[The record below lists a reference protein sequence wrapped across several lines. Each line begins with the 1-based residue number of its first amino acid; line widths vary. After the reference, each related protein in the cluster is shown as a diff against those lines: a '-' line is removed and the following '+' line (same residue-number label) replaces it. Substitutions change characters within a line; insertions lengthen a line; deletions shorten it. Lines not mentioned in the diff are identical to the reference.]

1 MHFYLYNDVSW
12 GIFFDQQN
20 PKRSDHQPSKKTR
33 TTTGFLKHKNNL
45 KGPAARINPY
55 ARPPQLSQRTP
66 GSKKDNSVH
75 QIKRPLPIL
84 PGKYYSLE
92 FVAAAE

>member
-1 MHFYLYNDVSW
+1 MFHGEFV
-12 GIFFDQQN
+12 DQQN

-33 TTTGFLKHKNNL
+33 TTTGFLKHKNNF
-45 KGPAARINPY
+45 KSPAARINPY

-66 GSKKDNSVH
+66 GSKKDNSIH

-84 PGKYYSLE
+84 PGN
-92 FVAAAE
+92 